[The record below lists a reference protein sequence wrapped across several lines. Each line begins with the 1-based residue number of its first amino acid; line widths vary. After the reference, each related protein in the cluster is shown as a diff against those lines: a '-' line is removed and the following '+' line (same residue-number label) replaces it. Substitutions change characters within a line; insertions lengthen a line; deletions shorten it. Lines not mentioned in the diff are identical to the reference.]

1 MYFCGIQ
8 EKRKIPVFPN
18 GSAPMSAEPPKEAA
32 HHAGPELQRT
42 GRWVQL
48 FLWGI
53 KHWFDRKAPTV
64 FCFNSSNIWNLI
76 SYIISSVVL

>member
-1 MYFCGIQ
+1 M
-8 EKRKIPVFPN
+8 FPN

-48 FLWGI
+48 FLGELSTGLI
-53 KHWFDRKAPTV
+53 ERHQQSSLLIPQV
-64 FCFNSSNIWNLI
+64 FGT
-76 SYIISSVVL
+76 